1 MVNYKRK
8 RWDAETSRINRFE
21 SNVISSHIEL
31 ASEPQIVGDSP
42 TKREWKTQNKSIANF
57 EKFVVLSSGRSVAE
71 LINIVI

>member
-1 MVNYKRK
+1 MTFARIMVNYKRK

-42 TKREWKTQNKSIANF
+42 TKGIERHRADQ
-57 EKFVVLSSGRSVAE
+57 
-71 LINIVI
+71 

>member
-42 TKREWKTQNKSIANF
+42 TKDNERHKADQ
-57 EKFVVLSSGRSVAE
+57 
-71 LINIVI
+71 